1 MMDYEDGCSNISN
14 SGLLQLS
21 QLSELKTL
29 ICGEILK
36 TMKITGTAVAEL
48 SGSWKQ
54 LKKLSVCWLNITD
67 TDMLAICKN
76 MELTHLDISKS

>member
-1 MMDYEDGCSNISN
+1 MDYEGGCRNISN
-14 SGLLQLS
+14 SGLLQLR

-29 ICGEILK
+29 ICGYR
-36 TMKITGTAVAEL
+36 MNITGTALAEL

-54 LKKLSVCWLNITD
+54 LKKLSVYGLNITD

-76 MELTHLDISKS
+76 MELTHLDISKI

>member
-1 MMDYEDGCSNISN
+1 MNYEDFCSNISN
-14 SGLLQLS
+14 SGLLQLR

-29 ICGEILK
+29 ICGGYG
-36 TMKITGTAVAEL
+36 MNITGTALAEL

-54 LKKLSVCWLNITD
+54 LKKLSVWGLNITD

-76 MELTHLDISKS
+76 MELTHLDISKA